1 MFWLLRVAKK
11 VKARAEKKA
20 AKRKAR
26 EEAQEAA
33 QKELAGLQRGD
44 RQAKR
49 AINIGTRVTREHA
62 SRYRVDTARTA

>member
-33 QKELAGLQRGD
+33 QKELAGLQRAVIG
-44 RQAKR
+44 RQNVPWNACD
-49 AINIGTRVTREHA
+49 A
-62 SRYRVDTARTA
+62 

>member
-1 MFWLLRVAKK
+1 MECGRACVMFLLLCVAKK

-33 QKELAGLQRGD
+33 QKELAGLQRAVIG
-44 RQAKR
+44 RQNVPWNACD
-49 AINIGTRVTREHA
+49 A
-62 SRYRVDTARTA
+62 